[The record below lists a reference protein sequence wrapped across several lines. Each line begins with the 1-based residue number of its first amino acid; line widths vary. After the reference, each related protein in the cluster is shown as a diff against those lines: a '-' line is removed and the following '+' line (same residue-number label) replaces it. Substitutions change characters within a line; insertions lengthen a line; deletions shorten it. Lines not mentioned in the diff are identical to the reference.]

1 MQLHEKALRVSIEPA
16 LSYLIRLNLNERV
29 MPAFLLHA
37 HVQRSK
43 QSGKSAGSRCVR
55 GTFEWKCRKEFVGD
69 LQYFDRRELR
79 AKEMSHV
86 LRSRSC
92 WIVHR
97 LNPRHGFQ
105 SRLR

>member
-43 QSGKSAGSRCVR
+43 QSGKSAGSRGVGSTLER
-55 GTFEWKCRKEFVGD
+55 KCRKEFVGD

-79 AKEMSHV
+79 AEEMSHE
-86 LRSRSC
+86 LRSGTG
-92 WIVHR
+92 WIVDS

-105 SRLR
+105 S

>member
-1 MQLHEKALRVSIEPA
+1 MQLHEKALRVSIQPA

-43 QSGKSAGSRCVR
+43 QSGKSPGSHGVR
-55 GTFEWKCRKEFVGD
+55 STLEWKCRKEFVCD

-79 AKEMSHV
+79 AKEMSHE
-86 LRSRSC
+86 LRSGTG
-92 WIVHR
+92 WIVDG

-105 SRLR
+105 S